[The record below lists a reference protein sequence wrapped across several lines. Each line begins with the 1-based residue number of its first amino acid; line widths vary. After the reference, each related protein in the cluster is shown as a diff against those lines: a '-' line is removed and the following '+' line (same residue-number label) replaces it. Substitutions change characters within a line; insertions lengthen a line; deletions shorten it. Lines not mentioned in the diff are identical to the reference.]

1 MLCFASDT
9 EFCIRF
15 FIPNLTQTRMEWT
28 RIISNNNYLMRQWKK
43 CRQINSFVWMVS
55 LKICLLFSY
64 ENTLALSSFH
74 TLIWKNWTNIKDK
87 KCKYVNGKWCRRNTP
102 WNINGKRF
110 IYWLELWK
118 NELDRDTRDER
129 RESEWRN
136 RTD

>member
-55 LKICLLFSY
+55 LKICLLFSTY
-64 ENTLALSSFH
+64 SSSIIISYIDMKKLNKH
-74 TLIWKNWTNIKDK
+74 KGRK